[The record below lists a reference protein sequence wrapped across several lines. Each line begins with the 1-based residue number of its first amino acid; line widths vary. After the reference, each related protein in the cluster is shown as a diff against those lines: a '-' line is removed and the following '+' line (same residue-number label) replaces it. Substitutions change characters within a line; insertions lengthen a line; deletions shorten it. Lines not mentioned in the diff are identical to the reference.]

1 MENRSHVLLNINE
14 LATKIRHKL
23 EILHPLSDKC
33 CIYRVPDRLRQLNDK
48 AYTPR
53 VVSIGPFHHAQKYLE
68 AMEEHKFRYLQ
79 DFLQLSEINLEDSI
93 KFIRE
98 NEDRLRNCYAENI
111 KLNSYDFVKM
121 ILLDAIFVIMI
132 LLRFSFVELRNKSDR
147 VYNKPWM
154 IRDIS
159 FDLLL
164 LENQIPFFVLE
175 GLFMLSNILH
185 VGEISILKLVYELFK
200 NRWDLWVTDYIL
212 EIRNSSSNEI
222 KHILDFIRKCQKPM
236 ELLQPHHQDIKMLV
250 IPSITELYQAGVKFR
265 ASSSKNIF
273 DIKSRNG
280 ILEIPRFGIGDR
292 TESLLRNLQAFEQ
305 CNCLDNYVGD
315 YIALMAKL
323 VNGSKDVELLVEN
336 GIAENGLQGN
346 EALAILFRK
355 IDEEN
360 IIFPNKFYFLILIDE
375 LNVYC
380 KTSWHKWK
388 ANLKQKYFNTPWA
401 GVSVIGAVILLL
413 LTVIQTVCS
422 LLQV

>member
-1 MENRSHVLLNINE
+1 
-14 LATKIRHKL
+14 
-23 EILHPLSDKC
+23 
-33 CIYRVPDRLRQLNDK
+33 
-48 AYTPR
+48 
-53 VVSIGPFHHAQKYLE
+53 
-68 AMEEHKFRYLQ
+68 
-79 DFLQLSEINLEDSI
+79 
-93 KFIRE
+93 
-98 NEDRLRNCYAENI
+98 
-111 KLNSYDFVKM
+111 
-121 ILLDAIFVIMI
+121 
-132 LLRFSFVELRNKSDR
+132 
-147 VYNKPWM
+147 M

-273 DIKSRNG
+273 DIKFRNG

-401 GVSVIGAVILLL
+401 GISVIGAVILLL
-413 LTVIQTVCS
+413 ITVIQTVCS

>member
-1 MENRSHVLLNINE
+1 M
-14 LATKIRHKL
+14 
-23 EILHPLSDKC
+23 HPLSDEC
-33 CIYRVPDRLRQLNDK
+33 CIYRVPDRLRQNDK

-53 VVSIGPFHHAQKYLE
+53 VVCIGPFHHAQKNLE

-79 DFLQLSEINLEDSI
+79 DFLQLSEINLEDYI
-93 KFIRE
+93 KFVGE

-132 LLRFSFVELRNKSDR
+132 LLKFSFIELQDKSDR
-147 VYNKPWM
+147 VCNKPWL
-154 IRDIS
+154 IRDIR

-175 GLFMLSNILH
+175 DLIMLSNIQMHL
-185 VGEISILKLVYELFK
+185 GKISILKLVYELFK
-200 NRWDLWVTDYIL
+200 NIWDSWAMDYIL
-212 EIRNSSSNEI
+212 EIRNCSSNEI
-222 KHILDFIRKCQKPM
+222 KHILDLIRKCQKPS
-236 ELLQPHHQDIKMLV
+236 ELLQPHKDIEMLV

-273 DIKSRNG
+273 DIKFRNG
-280 ILEIPRFGIGDR
+280 ILEIPLFAIDDH
-292 TESLLRNLQAFEQ
+292 TESVLRNLQAFEQ

-323 VNGSKDVELLVEN
+323 VNGSRDVELLVENGITEN

-346 EALAILFRK
+346 EAVAILFRN
-355 IDEEN
+355 IDKEN
-360 IIFPNKFYFLILIDE
+360 ILFSNKFYYLVLIED

-401 GVSVIGAVILLL
+401 GISVIGAVILLL